1 MQDVFAHGVSN
12 FELGIRSKV
21 SSNYNGKAMQLLI
34 ICLVA
39 LSKQLHLPLVA
50 ISYCLCFG
58 VSLKDVIST
67 STSPFQ
73 PLAPIGR

>member
-1 MQDVFAHGVSN
+1 MQDVIAHGVSS

-21 SSNYNGKAMQLLI
+21 SNYNGKAMQLLI